1 MNVARIGFEGGR
13 KAIFLDGEVVYPGL
27 DDTFGGMWRVRILH
41 GPNVKYIGQGR
52 EPEWYGTESWA
63 AFFAR
68 LEAKYADQVALV
80 YLESPYEGKL
90 IEWVWETEAYDG
102 LILNPGALA
111 HYSYALYDALRGAG
125 RPAIEVHVSQVYQRE
140 AFRGQLVTAGA
151 CRGVIVGLG
160 LFGYEIALLG
170 LLHLLVKEP

>member
-1 MNVARIGFEGGR
+1 
-13 KAIFLDGEVVYPGL
+13 
-27 DDTFGGMWRVRILH
+27 MWRVRILH

-102 LILNPGALA
+102 LFSILGRW
-111 HYSYALYDALRGAG
+111 HIIVMRCMMLYEG
-125 RPAIEVHVSQVYQRE
+125 RADQR
-140 AFRGQLVTAGA
+140 
-151 CRGVIVGLG
+151 
-160 LFGYEIALLG
+160 
-170 LLHLLVKEP
+170 